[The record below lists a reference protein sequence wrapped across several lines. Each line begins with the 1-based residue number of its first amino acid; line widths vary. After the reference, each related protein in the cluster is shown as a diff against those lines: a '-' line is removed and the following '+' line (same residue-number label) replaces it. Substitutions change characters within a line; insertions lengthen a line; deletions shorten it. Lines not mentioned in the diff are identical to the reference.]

1 MNSKTKT
8 KQEKQN
14 DGSIT
19 NDKKKKGKIT
29 ENQQT
34 IINPKWGNYE
44 NKEQKQENAAVI
56 NITSYN

>member
-19 NDKKKKGKIT
+19 NDKKKGKIT

-44 NKEQKQENAAVI
+44 NKEQKQENPAVI
-56 NITSYN
+56 NITSYK